1 MTKKGLIWII
11 IAWVSITLINYYYTI
26 YFILAIIW
34 FVLIISLFYLMLVQ
48 LKKTFEERKNLSKL
62 RITNL
67 LTFSLLFILTL
78 YRHKTNLVIEKI
90 DWFLLENKR
99 NEIVEQVKNKEIN
112 PNVSWNGWVCELQF
126 EFPVISNG
134 GNDIGILRNKKNNG
148 TTVMFWVFRNFF
160 DSPSTHFVYSND
172 PENIKSLD
180 EKIANR
186 PNENWK
192 IKENWYRTYGE

>member
-78 YRHKTNLVIEKI
+78 YRYKTNLVIEKI

-99 NEIVEQVKNKEIN
+99 NEIVEKVKNKEIN
-112 PNVSWNGWVCELQF
+112 PNVSWNGWVCELPF

-148 TTVMFWVFRNFF
+148 TTVTFWVFRNFF

-172 PENIKSLD
+172 PEEIKSLD
-180 EKIANR
+180 EKITNR